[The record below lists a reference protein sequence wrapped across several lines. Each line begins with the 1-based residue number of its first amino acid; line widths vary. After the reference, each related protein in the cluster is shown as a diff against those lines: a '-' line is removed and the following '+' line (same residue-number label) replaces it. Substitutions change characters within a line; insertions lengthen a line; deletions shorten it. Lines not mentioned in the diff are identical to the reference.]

1 MFEPGYEQLSG
12 FLCVVQTVISL
23 AGNKINNRTGQES
36 FYQRAAIFKMGEQT
50 VTSLNPGVECVPS
63 TKIVYENANSS
74 PYKKSQTINLYVR
87 SINFPEGRQ
96 KCLAKRK
103 FTLDSYSLIY
113 GKH

>member
-1 MFEPGYEQLSG
+1 MSPSSEGHITADLRPQNTPVTAMFEPGYEQLSG

-36 FYQRAAIFKMGEQT
+36 FYHRAALFKMGEQT

-74 PYKKSQTINLYVR
+74 PYKRKSN
-87 SINFPEGRQ
+87 N
-96 KCLAKRK
+96 
-103 FTLDSYSLIY
+103 
-113 GKH
+113 